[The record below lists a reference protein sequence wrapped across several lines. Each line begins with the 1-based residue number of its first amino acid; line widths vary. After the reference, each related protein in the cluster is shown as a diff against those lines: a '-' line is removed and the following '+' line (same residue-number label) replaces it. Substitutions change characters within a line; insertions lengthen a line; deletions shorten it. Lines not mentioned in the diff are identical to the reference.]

1 MGKYD
6 TTKEWS
12 AEKLPLEAGHEIGA
26 GCDRDAS
33 ARRSA
38 TACSASPENERYLWM
53 QLENARLERERARA
67 ALREIREGI
76 MNEEENGLWEAD
88 VILSIIDRA
97 LSPEKLSPPN
107 EKLCNSPGSGAS
119 PKEKTL

>member
-1 MGKYD
+1 
-6 TTKEWS
+6 
-12 AEKLPLEAGHEIGA
+12 
-26 GCDRDAS
+26 
-33 ARRSA
+33 
-38 TACSASPENERYLWM
+38 
-53 QLENARLERERARA
+53 
-67 ALREIREGI
+67 